1 MSRAEKI
8 IAVAV
13 LLCALAGV
21 GLYAVQAAAFYR
33 YATTAERS
41 P

>member
-1 MSRAEKI
+1 MSRAEKV
-8 IAVAV
+8 IAIATV
-13 LLCALAGV
+13 LCALLGF
-21 GLYAVQAAAFYR
+21 GFYAVQAAAFYR